1 MTLPKLIKED
11 GVFTLYV
18 DGKPYT
24 ALAGEIHNSSS
35 SDLNY
40 MKEKV
45 WPYLRE
51 LNLNTVILPVS
62 WELIEPKKGEF
73 DFQLVDGI
81 IEQAREENLRLVLLW
96 FGLWKNGLSSYAPGW
111 VKKDFKTYFRAV
123 NQNNESSTTISP
135 LCKEAVEADANAFK
149 QLMSHLKKI
158 DGDQHTVIMVQVENE
173 MGLLGSDRDYSEHA
187 NAEFNGRI
195 PTELEA
201 IYGVSGTWEEAFAE
215 DAAEYFM
222 AYHYAHA
229 IEQIASAGS
238 EVFPLPLFVNSWLEQ
253 FPWRPGTYPSGGPIA
268 KVMTLWRAIAPTICL
283 YAPDIYVNNF
293 AEICAEYTA
302 NNENPFLYRKQ
313 DGISLQQRMFFMR
326 SESIM
331 PFALLLSV

>member
-111 VKKDFKTYFRAV
+111 VKKILR
-123 NQNNESSTTISP
+123 
-135 LCKEAVEADANAFK
+135 
-149 QLMSHLKKI
+149 
-158 DGDQHTVIMVQVENE
+158 HT
-173 MGLLGSDRDYSEHA
+173 
-187 NAEFNGRI
+187 
-195 PTELEA
+195 
-201 IYGVSGTWEEAFAE
+201 
-215 DAAEYFM
+215 
-222 AYHYAHA
+222 
-229 IEQIASAGS
+229 
-238 EVFPLPLFVNSWLEQ
+238 
-253 FPWRPGTYPSGGPIA
+253 
-268 KVMTLWRAIAPTICL
+268 
-283 YAPDIYVNNF
+283 
-293 AEICAEYTA
+293 
-302 NNENPFLYRKQ
+302 
-313 DGISLQQRMFFMR
+313 
-326 SESIM
+326 
-331 PFALLLSV
+331 SVL